1 MLRYGVEMRDKAIW
15 YLSQG
20 RTELVGLHSQDRI
33 SSLFRISHRLPC
45 QKASV
50 TEVKSYLEQLFLQ
63 NYIYLSDLLK
73 DD

>member
-33 SSLFRISHRLPC
+33 SSLFRISHQLPY

-50 TEVKSYLEQLFLQ
+50 TQELFGTSLLAKLHLAFRSLEG
-63 NYIYLSDLLK
+63 
-73 DD
+73 